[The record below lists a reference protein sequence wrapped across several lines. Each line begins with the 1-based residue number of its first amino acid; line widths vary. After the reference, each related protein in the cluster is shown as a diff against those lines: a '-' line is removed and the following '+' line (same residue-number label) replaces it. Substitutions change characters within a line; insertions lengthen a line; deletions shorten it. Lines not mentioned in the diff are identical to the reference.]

1 MSIQS
6 VNPDSDSTEPLVTV
20 GAITA
25 AVTAVLGLLVAFG
38 LPISD
43 DQQARILGVI
53 AVAAP
58 FVVTFWGRRQVYA
71 PATVTRLLR
80 GRNG

>member
-1 MSIQS
+1 MSNQP
-6 VNPDSDSTEPLVTV
+6 VNPDSDTTEPLVTI
-20 GAITA
+20 GTITA
-25 AVTAVLGLLVAFG
+25 AVTAVIGLLVAFG
-38 LPISD
+38 LPVSD

-58 FVVTFWGRRQVYA
+58 FVVVAWGRRKVYA
-71 PATVTRLLR
+71 PATVARLLR